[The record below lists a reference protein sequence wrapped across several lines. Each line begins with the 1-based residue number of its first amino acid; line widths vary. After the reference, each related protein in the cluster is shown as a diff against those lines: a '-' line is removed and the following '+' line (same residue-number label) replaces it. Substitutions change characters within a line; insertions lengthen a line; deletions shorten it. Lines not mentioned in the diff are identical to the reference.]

1 MEKLTLSVE
10 NPLVNLKDIHLP
22 SPVSFWPP
30 APGWWI
36 LAVLLI
42 TSLFFGGVWFFR
54 RYKKRKP
61 KTEALRILKDLQIL
75 YQNSQDEVASLR
87 NLSNLLRRTALTF
100 YDNDEVA
107 SLQGSSWLEFL
118 DKTGKTKEC
127 SQGAGKVLGNE
138 VFQQKVN
145 PDMNALFPLV
155 KKWISSS
162 RH

>member
-1 MEKLTLSVE
+1 MSVE

-22 SPVSFWPP
+22 PPVSFWPP
-30 APGWWI
+30 ALGWWI
-36 LAVLLI
+36 LALLLI
-42 TSLFFGGVWFFR
+42 SSLFIGGVLFYR
-54 RYKKRKP
+54 QHKKRRP

-75 YQNSQDEVASLR
+75 YQNSKDEVVSLR

-118 DKTGKTKEC
+118 DKTGKTKEF

>member
-1 MEKLTLSVE
+1 MSVD
-10 NPLVNLKDIHLP
+10 NPLINLKDIHLP
-22 SPVSFWPP
+22 PPVSFWPP

-42 TSLFFGGVWFFR
+42 SSLFIGGVLFYR
-54 RYKKRKP
+54 QHKKRKP
-61 KTEALRILKDLQIL
+61 KTEALRLLKDLQIL
-75 YQNSQDEVASLR
+75 YLNSQDEVASLR

-118 DKTGKTKEC
+118 DKTGKTKEF
-127 SQGAGKVLGNE
+127 SQGAGKVLGYE

>member
-1 MEKLTLSVE
+1 MSAE

-22 SPVSFWPP
+22 PAISFWPP

-36 LAVLLI
+36 LSVLFI
-42 TSLFFGGVWFFR
+42 SFIIFGGQWFYK

-61 KTEALRILKDLQIL
+61 ITEALRILKNLQIL
-75 YQNSQDEVASLR
+75 HESSKDEVKSLR

-100 YDNDEVA
+100 YKHDAVA
-107 SLQGSSWLEFL
+107 SLHGPSWLEFL
-118 DKTGKTKEC
+118 DKTGKTKEF

>member
-1 MEKLTLSVE
+1 MSEE

-22 SPVSFWPP
+22 PPVSFWPP

-36 LAVLLI
+36 LALLLI
-42 TSLFFGGVWFFR
+42 SSLFIGGVWFYR
-54 RYKKRKP
+54 QHKKRRP

-75 YQNSQDEVASLR
+75 YQNSQDEVVSLR
-87 NLSNLLRRTALTF
+87 NLSNLIRRTALTF
-100 YDNDEVA
+100 FDIDAVA

-118 DKTGKTKEC
+118 DKTGKTKEF
-127 SQGAGKVLGNE
+127 SQGVGKVLGNE

-155 KKWISSS
+155 KKWISPS
-162 RH
+162 RHSN

>member
-1 MEKLTLSVE
+1 MSIE

-22 SPVSFWPP
+22 PPVSFWPP

-36 LAVLLI
+36 LVVLLI
-42 TSLFFGGVWFFR
+42 SSLFFCGVWFYR
-54 RYKKRKP
+54 RHKKRKP

-75 YQNSQDEVASLR
+75 HQNSQDEVASLR
-87 NLSNLLRRTALTF
+87 NLSNLLRRTALTY
-100 YDNDEVA
+100 YDNDAVA

-118 DKTGKTKEC
+118 DKTGKPNEF

>member
-1 MEKLTLSVE
+1 MSVE
-10 NPLVNLKDIHLP
+10 NALVNLKDIHLP
-22 SPVSFWPP
+22 PPVSLWPP

-36 LAVLLI
+36 LALLLI
-42 TSLFFGGVWFFR
+42 SSLFIGGVWLYR
-54 RYKKRKP
+54 KHKKRKP
-61 KTEALRILKDLQIL
+61 RIEALRILKDLEIM
-75 YQNSQDEVASLR
+75 YRNSQDEVVSLR

-100 YDNDEVA
+100 YDNDAVA

-118 DKTGKTKEC
+118 DKTGKTKEF

-145 PDMNALFPLV
+145 PDMNVLFPLV

-162 RH
+162 RY

>member
-1 MEKLTLSVE
+1 MSVE
-10 NPLVNLKDIHLP
+10 NPLINLKDIHLP
-22 SPVSFWPP
+22 QPVSFWPP
-30 APGWWI
+30 APGWWV

-42 TSLFFGGVWFFR
+42 SSLFIGGVWFYR
-54 RYKKRKP
+54 QHKKRRP

-75 YQNSQDEVASLR
+75 YQNSQDEVESLR
-87 NLSNLLRRTALTF
+87 NLSNLIRRTALTL
-100 YDNDEVA
+100 YDIDAVA

-118 DKTGKTKEC
+118 DKTGKTKEF

-145 PDMNALFPLV
+145 PDMNSLFPLV
-155 KKWISSS
+155 EKWISSS

>member
-1 MEKLTLSVE
+1 MSVE

-22 SPVSFWPP
+22 PPVSFWPP

-42 TSLFFGGVWFFR
+42 SSLFIGGVLFYR
-54 RYKKRKP
+54 QHKKRKP

-75 YQNSQDEVASLR
+75 YQNSKDEVVSLR

-118 DKTGKTKEC
+118 DETGKTKEF

-138 VFQQKVN
+138 IFQQNVN

-162 RH
+162 RHYN

>member
-1 MEKLTLSVE
+1 MSLEKT
-10 NPLVNLKDIHLP
+10 LVNLKDIHLP
-22 SPVSFWPP
+22 PPVSFWPP

-42 TSLFFGGVWFFR
+42 SSLFIGSVWFYR
-54 RYKKRKP
+54 QHKKRKP

-75 YQNSQDEVASLR
+75 YQNSKDDVVSLR

-118 DKTGKTKEC
+118 DKTGKTKEF

-145 PDMNALFPLV
+145 PDMKALFPLV

>member
-1 MEKLTLSVE
+1 MSVE

-22 SPVSFWPP
+22 PPVSLWPP

-36 LAVLLI
+36 LALLLI
-42 TSLFFGGVWFFR
+42 STLFIGGVWLYR
-54 RYKKRKP
+54 KYKKRKP
-61 KTEALRILKDLQIL
+61 RTEALRILKDLEIL
-75 YQNSQDEVASLR
+75 YRNSHDEVVSLR

-100 YDNDEVA
+100 YDNDSVA

-118 DKTGKTKEC
+118 DKTGKTNEF
-127 SQGAGKVLGNE
+127 SQGVGKVLGNE

-155 KKWISSS
+155 KKWIRSS
-162 RH
+162 RHKN

>member
-1 MEKLTLSVE
+1 MSVE

-22 SPVSFWPP
+22 PPVSFWPP

-36 LAVLLI
+36 LALLL
-42 TSLFFGGVWFFR
+42 TSSLFICSVYLYR
-54 RYKKRKP
+54 KHKKRKP
-61 KTEALRILKDLQIL
+61 RIEALRILKDLEIL
-75 YQNSQDEVASLR
+75 YQNSQDEVVSLR

-118 DKTGKTKEC
+118 DKTGKTKEF

>member
-1 MEKLTLSVE
+1 MSVE
-10 NPLVNLKDIHLP
+10 NTLVNLKDIHLQP
-22 SPVSFWPP
+22 PVSFWPP

-42 TSLFFGGVWFFR
+42 PSLFIGVVLFYR
-54 RYKKRKP
+54 QHKKRKP

-75 YQNSQDEVASLR
+75 YQNSKDEVVSLR

-118 DKTGKTKEC
+118 DKTGKTKEF

>member
-1 MEKLTLSVE
+1 MSVE

-22 SPVSFWPP
+22 PPVSFWPP

-42 TSLFFGGVWFFR
+42 SSLFIGGVLFYR
-54 RYKKRKP
+54 QHKKRKP

-75 YQNSQDEVASLR
+75 YQNSKDEVVSLR

-118 DKTGKTKEC
+118 DKTGKTKEF
-127 SQGAGKVLGNE
+127 SQGAGKVFRNE

>member
-1 MEKLTLSVE
+1 MSIE

-22 SPVSFWPP
+22 PPVSFWPP

-42 TSLFFGGVWFFR
+42 SSLFIGGVLFYR
-54 RYKKRKP
+54 QHKKRKP
-61 KTEALRILKDLQIL
+61 KTEALKILKDLQIL
-75 YQNSQDEVASLR
+75 YQNSKDEVVSLR

-118 DKTGKTKEC
+118 DKTGKTKEF

-138 VFQQKVN
+138 VFKQKVN

>member
-1 MEKLTLSVE
+1 MSVE

-22 SPVSFWPP
+22 PPVSFWPP

-42 TSLFFGGVWFFR
+42 SFLFFGGVRFYR
-54 RYKKRKP
+54 RHKKKKP
-61 KTEALRILKDLQIL
+61 KTEALRILKNLQIL
-75 YQNSQDEVASLR
+75 YENSQDEVVSLR

-118 DKTGKTKEC
+118 DKTGKTKEF

>member
-1 MEKLTLSVE
+1 MSVE

-22 SPVSFWPP
+22 PPVSFWPP

-42 TSLFFGGVWFFR
+42 TSLFFGGVLFYR
-54 RYKKRKP
+54 RHKKRKP

-75 YQNSQDEVASLR
+75 YQNSKDEVVSLR

-118 DKTGKTKEC
+118 DKTGKTKEF

-145 PDMNALFPLV
+145 SDMNVLFPLV

>member
-1 MEKLTLSVE
+1 MSLE

-22 SPVSFWPP
+22 PPVSFWPP

-42 TSLFFGGVWFFR
+42 SSFFIGGVWFYR
-54 RYKKRKP
+54 QHKKRKP
-61 KTEALRILKDLQIL
+61 KTEALRLLKDLQIL
-75 YQNSQDEVASLR
+75 YLNSQDEVASLR
-87 NLSNLLRRTALTF
+87 SLSNLLRRTALTF
-100 YDNDEVA
+100 HDKDAVA

-118 DKTGKTKEC
+118 DKTGKTKEF
-127 SQGAGKVLGNE
+127 SQGAGKVLGYE

>member
-1 MEKLTLSVE
+1 MSIE

-22 SPVSFWPP
+22 PPVSFWPP

-42 TSLFFGGVWFFR
+42 SSLFFGGVWFYR
-54 RYKKRKP
+54 RHKKRKP

-75 YQNSQDEVASLR
+75 YLNSQDEVTSLR
-87 NLSNLLRRTALTF
+87 SLSNLLRRTALTF
-100 YDNDEVA
+100 HDKDAVA

-118 DKTGKTKEC
+118 DKTGKTKEF
-127 SQGAGKVLGNE
+127 SQGAGKVLGYE

-145 PDMNALFPLV
+145 PDMNALFQLV
-155 KKWISSS
+155 KKLISSS

>member
-1 MEKLTLSVE
+1 MSVE

-22 SPVSFWPP
+22 PPVSFWPP

-36 LAVLLI
+36 LAVLLSS
-42 TSLFFGGVWFFR
+42 SLFIGGVWLYR
-54 RYKKRKP
+54 KHKKRKP
-61 KTEALRILKDLQIL
+61 ITEALRILKDLEIL
-75 YQNSQDEVASLR
+75 YQNSQDEVVSLR

-107 SLQGSSWLEFL
+107 SLQGSLWLEFL
-118 DKTGKTKEC
+118 DKTGKTKEF
-127 SQGAGKVLGNE
+127 SQGAGKVLGYE

-162 RH
+162 RHYN

>member
-1 MEKLTLSVE
+1 MSLE

-22 SPVSFWPP
+22 PPVSFWPL

-36 LAVLLI
+36 LAVLMI
-42 TSLFFGGVWFFR
+42 SSLFIVGVWFYR
-54 RYKKRKP
+54 QHKKRKP

-75 YQNSQDEVASLR
+75 YLNSQDEVTSLR
-87 NLSNLLRRTALTF
+87 SLSNLLRRTALTF
-100 YDNDEVA
+100 HDKDAVA

-118 DKTGKTKEC
+118 DKTGKTKEF

-145 PDMNALFPLV
+145 TDMNALFPVV

-162 RH
+162 RQ

>member
-1 MEKLTLSVE
+1 MSVE
-10 NPLVNLKDIHLP
+10 NPLVNLKDIHFP
-22 SPVSFWPP
+22 PPVSFWPP

-42 TSLFFGGVWFFR
+42 SSLFIGGVLFYR
-54 RYKKRKP
+54 QHKKRKP

-75 YQNSQDEVASLR
+75 YQNSKDEVVSLR

-118 DKTGKTKEC
+118 DKTGKTKEF

>member
-1 MEKLTLSVE
+1 M
-10 NPLVNLKDIHLP
+10 
-22 SPVSFWPP
+22 
-30 APGWWI
+30 
-36 LAVLLI
+36 
-42 TSLFFGGVWFFR
+42 WFFR

-75 YQNSQDEVASLR
+75 HQNSQDEVASLR

-100 YDNDEVA
+100 YDNDAVA

-118 DKTGKTKEC
+118 DKTGKTKEF

>member
-1 MEKLTLSVE
+1 MSVE

-22 SPVSFWPP
+22 PPVSFWPP

-42 TSLFFGGVWFFR
+42 SSLFIGGVWFYR
-54 RYKKRKP
+54 QHKKRKP

-75 YQNSQDEVASLR
+75 YLNSQDEVASLR
-87 NLSNLLRRTALTF
+87 SLSNLLRRTALTF
-100 YDNDEVA
+100 HDKDAVA

-118 DKTGKTKEC
+118 DKTGKTKEF
-127 SQGAGKVLGNE
+127 SQGAGKVLGYE

-162 RH
+162 RI

>member
-1 MEKLTLSVE
+1 
-10 NPLVNLKDIHLP
+10 
-22 SPVSFWPP
+22 
-30 APGWWI
+30 
-36 LAVLLI
+36 VL
-42 TSLFFGGVWFFR
+42 FYR
-54 RYKKRKP
+54 RHKKRKP

-75 YQNSQDEVASLR
+75 YQNSKDEVVSLR

-100 YDNDEVA
+100 YDNDAVA

-118 DKTGKTKEC
+118 DKTGKTKEF
-127 SQGAGKVLGNE
+127 SQGAGKVFGNE

-145 PDMNALFPLV
+145 PDMNVLFPLV

>member
-1 MEKLTLSVE
+1 MSVE

-22 SPVSFWPP
+22 PPVSFWPP

-42 TSLFFGGVWFFR
+42 SSFFIGGVWFYR
-54 RYKKRKP
+54 QHKKRKP
-61 KTEALRILKDLQIL
+61 KTEALRLLKDLQIL
-75 YQNSQDEVASLR
+75 YLNSQDEVASLR
-87 NLSNLLRRTALTF
+87 GLSNLLRRTALTF
-100 YDNDEVA
+100 HEKDVVA

-118 DKTGKTKEC
+118 DKTGKTKEF
-127 SQGAGKVLGNE
+127 SQGAGKVLGYE

-145 PDMNALFPLV
+145 PDMNALFLLA

>member
-1 MEKLTLSVE
+1 MSVE
-10 NPLVNLKDIHLP
+10 NPLINLKDIHLP
-22 SPVSFWPP
+22 PPVSFWPP
-30 APGWWI
+30 APGWWV

-42 TSLFFGGVWFFR
+42 SSLFIGGVWFYR
-54 RYKKRKP
+54 QHKKRKP

-75 YQNSQDEVASLR
+75 YQNSQDEVVSLR
-87 NLSNLLRRTALTF
+87 NLSNLIRRTALTF
-100 YDNDEVA
+100 YDIDAVA

-118 DKTGKTKEC
+118 DKTGKTKEF

-145 PDMNALFPLV
+145 TDMNTLFPLV